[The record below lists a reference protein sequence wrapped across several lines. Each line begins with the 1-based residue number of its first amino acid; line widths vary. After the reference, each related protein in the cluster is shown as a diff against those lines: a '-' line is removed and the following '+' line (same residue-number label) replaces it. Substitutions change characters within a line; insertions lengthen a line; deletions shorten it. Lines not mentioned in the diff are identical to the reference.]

1 MKVNVPLVRPRRKE
15 APPSPPGFQQD
26 DRAPAGNFDVATAAF
41 EAEAR
46 ALLIC
51 LPDQAA
57 YLPDRAVSL
66 CLRWLEVEAQAKE
79 RADQMSARAADLRAQ
94 GEPLGDD
101 IAMADLNAELEA
113 QEEVLDAVRAEIAAT
128 PATTPAG
135 VLAKL
140 VIWQTEQGVPADG
153 ESDHRLACAAAN
165 DLRRLIAAGQWGR
178 AA

>member
-1 MKVNVPLVRPRRKE
+1 MKVNVPS
-15 APPSPPGFQQD
+15 APPQCKDARPSQAGIQHEEGATASP
-26 DRAPAGNFDVATAAF
+26 FDAATAAF

-46 ALLIC
+46 TLLA
-51 LPDQAA
+51 Q
-57 YLPDRAVSL
+57 LPDRAVSL
-66 CLRWLEVEAQAKE
+66 CLRWLEVETQAK
-79 RADQMSARAADLRAQ
+79 ALDDQLTARAAELREQGAPLDEDPAMVELNAKLDAQ
-94 GEPLGDD
+94 GWT
-101 IAMADLNAELEA
+101 
-113 QEEVLDAVRAEIAAT
+113 LDAVRAEIAAT

-153 ESDHRLACAAAN
+153 DSDHRLACAAAN

>member
-1 MKVNVPLVRPRRKE
+1 MTRLAEKVRS
-15 APPSPPGFQQD
+15 AAASS
-26 DRAPAGNFDVATAAF
+26 FDAATAAF

-46 ALLIC
+46 ALLA
-51 LPDQAA
+51 Q
-57 YLPDRAVSL
+57 LPDRAVSL
-66 CLRWLEVEAQAKE
+66 CLRWLEVEAQA
-79 RADQMSARAADLRAQ
+79 RTLDDQLTARAADLRAQ
-94 GEPLGDD
+94 GVPLEDD
-101 IAMADLNAELEA
+101 PAMVDLNAKLDA
-113 QEEVLDAVRAEIAAT
+113 QGWTLDAVRAEIAAT

-153 ESDHRLACAAAN
+153 DSDHRLACAAAN